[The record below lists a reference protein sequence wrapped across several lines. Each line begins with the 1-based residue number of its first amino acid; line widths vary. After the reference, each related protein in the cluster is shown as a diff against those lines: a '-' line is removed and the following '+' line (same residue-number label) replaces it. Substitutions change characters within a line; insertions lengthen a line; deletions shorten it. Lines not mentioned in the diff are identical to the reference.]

1 MTYSEIWHRIAT
13 SYDDGEARAIARIL
27 IEELFGL
34 SYADIV
40 CGATEQLSA
49 DDTLRLD
56 TAVRRIEQ
64 GEPLQHVLGYAD
76 FCGNRFCVNGSV
88 LIPRPETEWLVD
100 EGAKLMSTTATSSPK
115 RILDIGTGSGCI
127 AISLKLRLGD
137 AYVEAWDISEEA
149 LRTAQDNADAL
160 KAEVTFRKRDALKAE
175 GECLQGGALVSSAP
189 TGQAMDSIN
198 SNEGALVSSAPTEQT
213 MDSIN
218 SNEGAL
224 VSSAPTGQTM
234 DSINSNEG
242 ALVSSAPTGQAMD
255 SINSNE
261 ASTTA
266 APWDLIVSNPPYI
279 CDSERSAMDD
289 NVLLHEPHT
298 ALFVPDDDPLRF
310 YRAIARY
317 ALLTLNTGGSLLF
330 ECNTRYAEAT
340 GTMLRDMGFEE
351 VTVSDDCFNL
361 PRFVRGK
368 QPLPTLPVG
377 EGLVTQGEAN
387 CRRLRHSC
395 RSHWQLK

>member
-160 KAEVTFRKRDALKAE
+160 KAEVVFRKRDALRA
-175 GECLQGGALVSSAP
+175 
-189 TGQAMDSIN
+189 DN
-198 SNEGALVSSAPTEQT
+198 
-213 MDSIN
+213 
-218 SNEGAL
+218 
-224 VSSAPTGQTM
+224 
-234 DSINSNEG
+234 
-242 ALVSSAPTGQAMD
+242 
-255 SINSNE
+255 
-261 ASTTA
+261 TA

-317 ALLTLNTGGSLLF
+317 ALLTLNIGGSLLF

-340 GTMLRDMGFEE
+340 GKMLSDMGFEE
-351 VTVSDDCFNL
+351 VTVSDDCFSL
-361 PRFVRGK
+361 PRFVRGRK
-368 QPLPTLPVG
+368 
-377 EGLVTQGEAN
+377 N
-387 CRRLRHSC
+387 
-395 RSHWQLK
+395 SHNQ

>member
-13 SYDDGEARAIARIL
+13 SYEDGEARAIARIL

-34 SYADIV
+34 SYTDIV
-40 CGATEQLSA
+40 CGATDQLSA

-76 FCGNRFCVNGSV
+76 FCGNHFGVNASV

-100 EGAKLMSTTATSSPK
+100 EGERLMNDASNATPSAPK

-127 AISLKLRLGD
+127 AISLKLRLGE

-149 LRTAQDNADAL
+149 LRTAESNAKAL
-160 KAEVTFRKRDALKAE
+160 KAEVAFCKRDALRAE
-175 GECLQGGALVSSAP
+175 ESV
-189 TGQAMDSIN
+189 
-198 SNEGALVSSAPTEQT
+198 
-213 MDSIN
+213 
-218 SNEGAL
+218 
-224 VSSAPTGQTM
+224 
-234 DSINSNEG
+234 
-242 ALVSSAPTGQAMD
+242 
-255 SINSNE
+255 
-261 ASTTA
+261 

-279 CDSERSAMDD
+279 CDSERADMDD

-317 ALLTLNTGGSLLF
+317 ALRSLSNGGSLLF

-340 GTMLRDMGFEE
+340 GEMMREMGFED
-351 VTVSDDCFNL
+351 VTVNDDCFGL
-361 PRFVRGK
+361 PRFVKGSSPS
-368 QPLPTLPVG
+368 Q
-377 EGLVTQGEAN
+377 
-387 CRRLRHSC
+387 
-395 RSHWQLK
+395 

>member
-34 SYADIV
+34 SYTDIV

-149 LRTAQDNADAL
+149 LRTAQNNADAL
-160 KAEVTFRKRDALKAE
+160 KAEVVFRKRDALRAE

-189 TGQAMDSIN
+189 TEQAMDY
-198 SNEGALVSSAPTEQT
+198 
-213 MDSIN
+213 
-218 SNEGAL
+218 
-224 VSSAPTGQTM
+224 
-234 DSINSNEG
+234 
-242 ALVSSAPTGQAMD
+242 
-255 SINSNE
+255 E
-261 ASTTA
+261 ASTTT

-317 ALLTLNTGGSLLF
+317 ALLTLNIGGSLLF

-361 PRFVRGK
+361 PRFVRGTSPS
-368 QPLPTLPVG
+368 QPSPSG
-377 EGLVTQGEAN
+377 RA
-387 CRRLRHSC
+387 
-395 RSHWQLK
+395 

>member
-13 SYDDGEARAIARIL
+13 SYEDGEARTIARIL

-34 SYADIV
+34 SYTDIV
-40 CGATEQLSA
+40 CGATDQLSA

-76 FCGNRFCVNGSV
+76 FCGNHFGVNASV

-100 EGAKLMSTTATSSPK
+100 EGERLMNDASNAAPSAPK

-127 AISLKLRLGD
+127 AISLKLRLGE

-149 LRTAQDNADAL
+149 LRTAESNAKAL
-160 KAEVTFRKRDALKAE
+160 KAEVAFCKRDALRAE
-175 GECLQGGALVSSAP
+175 ESV
-189 TGQAMDSIN
+189 
-198 SNEGALVSSAPTEQT
+198 
-213 MDSIN
+213 
-218 SNEGAL
+218 
-224 VSSAPTGQTM
+224 
-234 DSINSNEG
+234 
-242 ALVSSAPTGQAMD
+242 
-255 SINSNE
+255 
-261 ASTTA
+261 

-279 CDSERSAMDD
+279 CDSERANMDD

-317 ALLTLNTGGSLLF
+317 ALRSLSNGGNLLF

-340 GTMLRDMGFEE
+340 GEMMRKMGFED
-351 VTVSDDCFNL
+351 VTMNDDCFGL
-361 PRFVRGK
+361 PRFVKGSSPS
-368 QPLPTLPVG
+368 Q
-377 EGLVTQGEAN
+377 
-387 CRRLRHSC
+387 
-395 RSHWQLK
+395 

>member
-13 SYDDGEARAIARIL
+13 SYEDGEARAIARIL

-34 SYADIV
+34 SYTDIV
-40 CGATEQLSA
+40 CGATDQLSA

-76 FCGNRFCVNGSV
+76 FCGNHFGVNASV

-100 EGAKLMSTTATSSPK
+100 EGERLMNDASNAAPSAQK

-127 AISLKLRLGD
+127 AISLKLRLGE

-149 LRTAQDNADAL
+149 LRTAESNAKAL
-160 KAEVTFRKRDALKAE
+160 KAEVAFCKRDALRAE
-175 GECLQGGALVSSAP
+175 ESV
-189 TGQAMDSIN
+189 
-198 SNEGALVSSAPTEQT
+198 
-213 MDSIN
+213 
-218 SNEGAL
+218 
-224 VSSAPTGQTM
+224 
-234 DSINSNEG
+234 
-242 ALVSSAPTGQAMD
+242 
-255 SINSNE
+255 
-261 ASTTA
+261 

-279 CDSERSAMDD
+279 CDSERADIDD

-317 ALLTLNTGGSLLF
+317 ALRSLSNGGSLLF

-340 GTMLRDMGFEE
+340 GEMMREMGFED
-351 VTVSDDCFNL
+351 VTVNDDCFGL
-361 PRFVRGK
+361 PRFVKGSSPS
-368 QPLPTLPVG
+368 Q
-377 EGLVTQGEAN
+377 
-387 CRRLRHSC
+387 
-395 RSHWQLK
+395 

>member
-13 SYDDGEARAIARIL
+13 SYEDGEARAIARIL

-34 SYADIV
+34 SYTDIV
-40 CGATEQLSA
+40 CGATDQLSA

-76 FCGNRFCVNGSV
+76 FCGNHFGVNASV

-100 EGAKLMSTTATSSPK
+100 EGERLINGVSNAAPSAPK

-127 AISLKLRLGD
+127 AISLKLRLGE

-149 LRTAQDNADAL
+149 LRTAESNAKAL
-160 KAEVTFRKRDALKAE
+160 KAEVAFCKRDALRAE
-175 GECLQGGALVSSAP
+175 ESV
-189 TGQAMDSIN
+189 
-198 SNEGALVSSAPTEQT
+198 
-213 MDSIN
+213 
-218 SNEGAL
+218 
-224 VSSAPTGQTM
+224 
-234 DSINSNEG
+234 
-242 ALVSSAPTGQAMD
+242 
-255 SINSNE
+255 
-261 ASTTA
+261 

-279 CDSERSAMDD
+279 CDSERAAMDD

-317 ALLTLNTGGSLLF
+317 ALRSLSNGGSLLF

-340 GTMLRDMGFEE
+340 GEMMREMGFEE
-351 VTVSDDCFNL
+351 VTVNDDCFGL
-361 PRFVRGK
+361 PRFVKGSSPS
-368 QPLPTLPVG
+368 Q
-377 EGLVTQGEAN
+377 
-387 CRRLRHSC
+387 
-395 RSHWQLK
+395 

>member
-13 SYDDGEARAIARIL
+13 SYEDGEARAIARIL

-34 SYADIV
+34 SYTDMV
-40 CGATEQLSA
+40 CGATDQLSA

-76 FCGNRFCVNGSV
+76 FCGNHFGVNASV

-100 EGAKLMSTTATSSPK
+100 EGERLMNSVSNAAPSAPK

-127 AISLKLRLGD
+127 AISLKLRLGE

-149 LRTAQDNADAL
+149 LRTAESNAKAL
-160 KAEVTFRKRDALKAE
+160 KAEVAFCKRDALRAE
-175 GECLQGGALVSSAP
+175 ESV
-189 TGQAMDSIN
+189 
-198 SNEGALVSSAPTEQT
+198 
-213 MDSIN
+213 
-218 SNEGAL
+218 
-224 VSSAPTGQTM
+224 
-234 DSINSNEG
+234 
-242 ALVSSAPTGQAMD
+242 
-255 SINSNE
+255 
-261 ASTTA
+261 

-279 CDSERSAMDD
+279 CDSERADMDD

-317 ALLTLNTGGSLLF
+317 ALRSLNNGGSLLF
-330 ECNTRYAEAT
+330 ECNTRYVEAT
-340 GTMLRDMGFEE
+340 GEMMREMGFED
-351 VTVSDDCFNL
+351 VTVNDDCFGL
-361 PRFVRGK
+361 PRFVKGSSPS
-368 QPLPTLPVG
+368 Q
-377 EGLVTQGEAN
+377 
-387 CRRLRHSC
+387 
-395 RSHWQLK
+395 

>member
-1 MTYSEIWHRIAT
+1 M
-13 SYDDGEARAIARIL
+13 
-27 IEELFGL
+27 
-34 SYADIV
+34 V
-40 CGATEQLSA
+40 C
-49 DDTLRLD
+49 
-56 TAVRRIEQ
+56 IEQ

-76 FCGNRFCVNGSV
+76 FCGNRFSVNGSV

-100 EGAKLMSTTATSSPK
+100 EGAKLMDDCIASDETQHKAPHSPK

-160 KAEVTFRKRDALKAE
+160 KAEVVFRKRDALKAE
-175 GECLQGGALVSSAP
+175 EEGCSEEECLQGGALVSSAP

-198 SNEGALVSSAPTEQT
+198 YS
-213 MDSIN
+213 
-218 SNEGAL
+218 
-224 VSSAPTGQTM
+224 
-234 DSINSNEG
+234 
-242 ALVSSAPTGQAMD
+242 
-255 SINSNE
+255 E
-261 ASTTA
+261 ANILA

-317 ALLTLNTGGSLLF
+317 ALLTLNIGGSLLF

-340 GTMLRDMGFEE
+340 GTMLSDMGFEE

-361 PRFVRGK
+361 PRFVRGRK
-368 QPLPTLPVG
+368 
-377 EGLVTQGEAN
+377 N
-387 CRRLRHSC
+387 
-395 RSHWQLK
+395 SHNQ

>member
-13 SYDDGEARAIARIL
+13 SYEDGEARAIARIL

-34 SYADIV
+34 SYTDIV
-40 CGATEQLSA
+40 CGATDQLSA

-76 FCGNRFCVNGSV
+76 FCGNHFGVNASV

-100 EGAKLMSTTATSSPK
+100 EGERLINGVSNAAPSAPK

-127 AISLKLRLGD
+127 AISLKLRLGE

-149 LRTAQDNADAL
+149 LRTAESNAKAL
-160 KAEVTFRKRDALKAE
+160 KAEVAFCKRDALRAE
-175 GECLQGGALVSSAP
+175 ESV
-189 TGQAMDSIN
+189 
-198 SNEGALVSSAPTEQT
+198 
-213 MDSIN
+213 
-218 SNEGAL
+218 
-224 VSSAPTGQTM
+224 
-234 DSINSNEG
+234 
-242 ALVSSAPTGQAMD
+242 
-255 SINSNE
+255 
-261 ASTTA
+261 

-279 CDSERSAMDD
+279 CDSERAAMDD

-317 ALLTLNTGGSLLF
+317 ALRSLSNGGSLLF

-340 GTMLRDMGFEE
+340 GEMMREMGFED
-351 VTVSDDCFNL
+351 VTVNDDCFGL
-361 PRFVRGK
+361 PRFVKGSSPS
-368 QPLPTLPVG
+368 Q
-377 EGLVTQGEAN
+377 
-387 CRRLRHSC
+387 
-395 RSHWQLK
+395 

>member
-13 SYDDGEARAIARIL
+13 SYEDGEARAIARIL

-34 SYADIV
+34 SYTDIV
-40 CGATEQLSA
+40 CGATDQLSA

-76 FCGNRFCVNGSV
+76 FCGNHFGVNASV

-100 EGAKLMSTTATSSPK
+100 EGEKLINGAAAPCPDTPSATK

-127 AISLKLRLGD
+127 AISLKLRLGE

-149 LRTAQDNADAL
+149 LHTAESNAKAL
-160 KAEVTFRKRDALKAE
+160 KAEVAFCKRDALRAE
-175 GECLQGGALVSSAP
+175 ESV
-189 TGQAMDSIN
+189 
-198 SNEGALVSSAPTEQT
+198 
-213 MDSIN
+213 
-218 SNEGAL
+218 
-224 VSSAPTGQTM
+224 
-234 DSINSNEG
+234 
-242 ALVSSAPTGQAMD
+242 
-255 SINSNE
+255 
-261 ASTTA
+261 

-279 CDSERSAMDD
+279 CDSERANMDD

-317 ALLTLNTGGSLLF
+317 ALRSLSNGGSLLF

-340 GTMLRDMGFEE
+340 GKMMREMGFED
-351 VTVSDDCFNL
+351 VTVNDDCFGL
-361 PRFVRGK
+361 PRFVKGSSPS
-368 QPLPTLPVG
+368 Q
-377 EGLVTQGEAN
+377 
-387 CRRLRHSC
+387 
-395 RSHWQLK
+395 

>member
-13 SYDDGEARAIARIL
+13 SYEDGEARAIARIL

-34 SYADIV
+34 SYTDIV
-40 CGATEQLSA
+40 CGATDQLSA

-76 FCGNRFCVNGSV
+76 FCGNRFGVNASV

-100 EGAKLMSTTATSSPK
+100 EGERLMNGAAAPCPDTPSATK

-127 AISLKLRLGD
+127 AISLKLRLSD

-149 LRTAQDNADAL
+149 LRTAESNAKAL
-160 KAEVTFRKRDALKAE
+160 EAEVAFCKRDALRAE
-175 GECLQGGALVSSAP
+175 DP
-189 TGQAMDSIN
+189 
-198 SNEGALVSSAPTEQT
+198 
-213 MDSIN
+213 
-218 SNEGAL
+218 
-224 VSSAPTGQTM
+224 
-234 DSINSNEG
+234 
-242 ALVSSAPTGQAMD
+242 
-255 SINSNE
+255 
-261 ASTTA
+261 A

-279 CDSERSAMDD
+279 CDSERADMDE

-317 ALLTLNTGGSLLF
+317 ALRSLSDGGSLLF

-340 GTMLRDMGFEE
+340 GKMMREMGFED
-351 VTVSDDCFNL
+351 VMVNDDCFGL
-361 PRFVRGK
+361 PRFVKGSSPS
-368 QPLPTLPVG
+368 Q
-377 EGLVTQGEAN
+377 
-387 CRRLRHSC
+387 
-395 RSHWQLK
+395 

>member
-100 EGAKLMSTTATSSPK
+100 EGAKLMSDGSTPTDIKKLNSK

-160 KAEVTFRKRDALKAE
+160 KAEVVFRKRDALRA
-175 GECLQGGALVSSAP
+175 
-189 TGQAMDSIN
+189 DN
-198 SNEGALVSSAPTEQT
+198 
-213 MDSIN
+213 
-218 SNEGAL
+218 
-224 VSSAPTGQTM
+224 
-234 DSINSNEG
+234 
-242 ALVSSAPTGQAMD
+242 
-255 SINSNE
+255 
-261 ASTTA
+261 TA

-279 CDSERSAMDD
+279 CNSERSAMDD

-317 ALLTLNTGGSLLF
+317 ALLTLNIGGSLLF

-340 GTMLRDMGFEE
+340 GKMLNDMGFEE

-361 PRFVRGK
+361 PRFVRGRSPS
-368 QPLPTLPVG
+368 QPSPSG
-377 EGLVTQGEAN
+377 RA
-387 CRRLRHSC
+387 
-395 RSHWQLK
+395 

>member
-1 MTYSEIWHRIAT
+1 MTYSEIRHRIAT

-34 SYADIV
+34 SYTDIV

-100 EGAKLMSTTATSSPK
+100 EGAKLMDGCIASDETQHKAPHSPK

-160 KAEVTFRKRDALKAE
+160 KAEVVFRKRDALR
-175 GECLQGGALVSSAP
+175 
-189 TGQAMDSIN
+189 
-198 SNEGALVSSAPTEQT
+198 TE
-213 MDSIN
+213 N
-218 SNEGAL
+218 
-224 VSSAPTGQTM
+224 
-234 DSINSNEG
+234 
-242 ALVSSAPTGQAMD
+242 
-255 SINSNE
+255 
-261 ASTTA
+261 TA
-266 APWDLIVSNPPYI
+266 APWDMIVSNPPYI

-310 YRAIARY
+310 YRAIAHY
-317 ALLTLNTGGSLLF
+317 ALLTLNAGGNLLF

-351 VTVSDDCFNL
+351 VTVSDDCFGL
-361 PRFVRGK
+361 PRFVRGRK
-368 QPLPTLPVG
+368 NSPNQ
-377 EGLVTQGEAN
+377 
-387 CRRLRHSC
+387 
-395 RSHWQLK
+395 

>member
-76 FCGNRFCVNGSV
+76 FCGNRFSVNSSV

-100 EGAKLMSTTATSSPK
+100 EGAKLMDGCIASDETQHKAPHSPK

-149 LRTAQDNADAL
+149 LRTAESNAQAL

-175 GECLQGGALVSSAP
+175 EECLQGGALVSSAP
-189 TGQAMDSIN
+189 TGQ
-198 SNEGALVSSAPTEQT
+198 TK
-213 MDSIN
+213 
-218 SNEGAL
+218 
-224 VSSAPTGQTM
+224 
-234 DSINSNEG
+234 
-242 ALVSSAPTGQAMD
+242 D

-317 ALLTLNTGGSLLF
+317 ALLTLNIGGSLLF

-340 GTMLRDMGFEE
+340 GKMLRDMGFEE
-351 VTVSDDCFNL
+351 VTVSDDCFSL
-361 PRFVRGK
+361 PRFVRGSSPS
-368 QPLPTLPVG
+368 QPAAPPNPPRRG
-377 EGLVTQGEAN
+377 GLSYP
-387 CRRLRHSC
+387 RLR
-395 RSHWQLK
+395 KA

>member
-13 SYDDGEARAIARIL
+13 SYEDGEARAIARIL

-34 SYADIV
+34 SYTDIV
-40 CGATEQLSA
+40 CGATDQLSA

-76 FCGNRFCVNGSV
+76 FCGNRFGVNASV
-88 LIPRPETEWLVD
+88 LIPRPETERLVD
-100 EGAKLMSTTATSSPK
+100 EGERLMNGASNAAPSAPK

-127 AISLKLRLGD
+127 AISLKLRLGE

-149 LRTAQDNADAL
+149 LRTAESNAKAL
-160 KAEVTFRKRDALKAE
+160 KAEVAFCKRDALRAE
-175 GECLQGGALVSSAP
+175 ESV
-189 TGQAMDSIN
+189 
-198 SNEGALVSSAPTEQT
+198 
-213 MDSIN
+213 
-218 SNEGAL
+218 
-224 VSSAPTGQTM
+224 
-234 DSINSNEG
+234 
-242 ALVSSAPTGQAMD
+242 
-255 SINSNE
+255 
-261 ASTTA
+261 

-279 CDSERSAMDD
+279 CDSERAAMDD

-317 ALLTLNTGGSLLF
+317 ALRSLSNGGNLLF

-340 GTMLRDMGFEE
+340 GEMMREMGFED
-351 VTVSDDCFNL
+351 VTVNDDCFGL
-361 PRFVRGK
+361 PRFVKGSSPS
-368 QPLPTLPVG
+368 Q
-377 EGLVTQGEAN
+377 
-387 CRRLRHSC
+387 
-395 RSHWQLK
+395 

>member
-13 SYDDGEARAIARIL
+13 SYEDGEARAIARIL

-34 SYADIV
+34 SYTDIV
-40 CGATEQLSA
+40 CGATDQLSA

-100 EGAKLMSTTATSSPK
+100 EGAKLMDGCIASDETQHKAPHSPK

-160 KAEVTFRKRDALKAE
+160 KAEVVFRKRDALKAE
-175 GECLQGGALVSSAP
+175 EEGCSEEECLQGGALVSSAP
-189 TGQAMDSIN
+189 TRQAMDSIN
-198 SNEGALVSSAPTEQT
+198 YS
-213 MDSIN
+213 
-218 SNEGAL
+218 
-224 VSSAPTGQTM
+224 
-234 DSINSNEG
+234 
-242 ALVSSAPTGQAMD
+242 
-255 SINSNE
+255 E
-261 ASTTA
+261 ANILA

-317 ALLTLNTGGSLLF
+317 ALLTLNIGGSLLF

-361 PRFVRGK
+361 PRFVRGRK
-368 QPLPTLPVG
+368 
-377 EGLVTQGEAN
+377 N
-387 CRRLRHSC
+387 
-395 RSHWQLK
+395 SHNQ

>member
-13 SYDDGEARAIARIL
+13 SYEDGEARAIARIL

-34 SYADIV
+34 SYTDIV
-40 CGATEQLSA
+40 CGATDQLSA

-76 FCGNRFCVNGSV
+76 FCGNHFGVNASV

-100 EGAKLMSTTATSSPK
+100 EGERLMNGASNAAPSAPK

-127 AISLKLRLGD
+127 AISLKLHLGE

-149 LRTAQDNADAL
+149 LRTAESNAKAL
-160 KAEVTFRKRDALKAE
+160 KAEVAFCKRDALRAE
-175 GECLQGGALVSSAP
+175 ESV
-189 TGQAMDSIN
+189 
-198 SNEGALVSSAPTEQT
+198 
-213 MDSIN
+213 
-218 SNEGAL
+218 
-224 VSSAPTGQTM
+224 
-234 DSINSNEG
+234 
-242 ALVSSAPTGQAMD
+242 
-255 SINSNE
+255 
-261 ASTTA
+261 

-279 CDSERSAMDD
+279 CDSERAAMDD

-317 ALLTLNTGGSLLF
+317 ALRSLSNGGSLLF

-340 GTMLRDMGFEE
+340 GKMMREMGFED
-351 VTVSDDCFNL
+351 VTVNDDCFGL
-361 PRFVRGK
+361 PRFVKGSSPS
-368 QPLPTLPVG
+368 Q
-377 EGLVTQGEAN
+377 
-387 CRRLRHSC
+387 
-395 RSHWQLK
+395 

>member
-160 KAEVTFRKRDALKAE
+160 KAEVVFRKRDALRA
-175 GECLQGGALVSSAP
+175 
-189 TGQAMDSIN
+189 DN
-198 SNEGALVSSAPTEQT
+198 
-213 MDSIN
+213 
-218 SNEGAL
+218 
-224 VSSAPTGQTM
+224 
-234 DSINSNEG
+234 
-242 ALVSSAPTGQAMD
+242 
-255 SINSNE
+255 
-261 ASTTA
+261 TA

-289 NVLLHEPHT
+289 NVLLHESHT

-317 ALLTLNTGGSLLF
+317 ALLTLNIGGSLLF

-340 GTMLRDMGFEE
+340 GKMLSDMGFEE
-351 VTVSDDCFNL
+351 VTVSDDCFSL
-361 PRFVRGK
+361 PRFVRGRK
-368 QPLPTLPVG
+368 
-377 EGLVTQGEAN
+377 N
-387 CRRLRHSC
+387 
-395 RSHWQLK
+395 SHNQ

>member
-76 FCGNRFCVNGSV
+76 FCGIRFCVNGSV

-100 EGAKLMSTTATSSPK
+100 EGAKLMSTTATFSPK

-160 KAEVTFRKRDALKAE
+160 KAEVVFRKKDALKAE
-175 GECLQGGALVSSAP
+175 
-189 TGQAMDSIN
+189 N
-198 SNEGALVSSAPTEQT
+198 
-213 MDSIN
+213 
-218 SNEGAL
+218 
-224 VSSAPTGQTM
+224 
-234 DSINSNEG
+234 
-242 ALVSSAPTGQAMD
+242 
-255 SINSNE
+255 
-261 ASTTA
+261 TA
-266 APWDLIVSNPPYI
+266 APWDLLVSNPPYI

-317 ALLTLNTGGSLLF
+317 ALLKLKTGGSLLF

-340 GTMLRDMGFEE
+340 GAMLSDMGFEE
-351 VTVSDDCFNL
+351 VTVSNDCFGL
-361 PRFVRGK
+361 PRFVRGSSPSHQ

-377 EGLVTQGEAN
+377 EGLVSKA
-387 CRRLRHSC
+387 
-395 RSHWQLK
+395 

>member
-100 EGAKLMSTTATSSPK
+100 EGAKLMDGCIASDETQHKAPHSPK

-160 KAEVTFRKRDALKAE
+160 KAEVVFRKRDALKAE
-175 GECLQGGALVSSAP
+175 GECLQG
-189 TGQAMDSIN
+189 
-198 SNEGALVSSAPTEQT
+198 GALVSSAPTEQT

-242 ALVSSAPTGQAMD
+242 ALVSSAPTEQAMD
-255 SINSNE
+255 SINYSE
-261 ASTTA
+261 ANILA

-317 ALLTLNTGGSLLF
+317 ALLTLNPGGTLLF

-340 GTMLRDMGFEE
+340 GAMLRDMGFEE
-351 VTVSDDCFNL
+351 VTVSDDCFSL
-361 PRFVRGK
+361 PRFVRGSSPS
-368 QPLPTLPVG
+368 QPSPSG
-377 EGLVTQGEAN
+377 RA
-387 CRRLRHSC
+387 
-395 RSHWQLK
+395 

>member
-76 FCGNRFCVNGSV
+76 FCGNRFSVNSSV

-100 EGAKLMSTTATSSPK
+100 EGAKLMSDGSTPTDIKKLNSK

-160 KAEVTFRKRDALKAE
+160 KAEVVFRKRDALKAEEEDCSE

-198 SNEGALVSSAPTEQT
+198 SNEGALVSSAPTGQT
-213 MDSIN
+213 KDSIN
-218 SNEGAL
+218 YS
-224 VSSAPTGQTM
+224 
-234 DSINSNEG
+234 
-242 ALVSSAPTGQAMD
+242 
-255 SINSNE
+255 E
-261 ASTTA
+261 ANILA

-340 GTMLRDMGFEE
+340 GAMLRDMGFEE
-351 VTVSDDCFNL
+351 VTVSDDCFSL
-361 PRFVRGK
+361 PRFVRGRK
-368 QPLPTLPVG
+368 NSPSQPSPSG
-377 EGLVTQGEAN
+377 RA
-387 CRRLRHSC
+387 
-395 RSHWQLK
+395 

>member
-100 EGAKLMSTTATSSPK
+100 DGAKLMSTTATSSPK

-160 KAEVTFRKRDALKAE
+160 KAEVVFRKRDALKAE
-175 GECLQGGALVSSAP
+175 EVFRKRDALKAEEEGCSEEECLQGGALVSSAP
-189 TGQAMDSIN
+189 TEQAMDSIN
-198 SNEGALVSSAPTEQT
+198 YS
-213 MDSIN
+213 
-218 SNEGAL
+218 
-224 VSSAPTGQTM
+224 
-234 DSINSNEG
+234 
-242 ALVSSAPTGQAMD
+242 
-255 SINSNE
+255 E
-261 ASTTA
+261 ANILA

-317 ALLTLNTGGSLLF
+317 ALLTLNIGGNLLF

-361 PRFVRGK
+361 PRFVRGTSPS
-368 QPLPTLPVG
+368 QPSPSG
-377 EGLVTQGEAN
+377 RA
-387 CRRLRHSC
+387 
-395 RSHWQLK
+395 

>member
-34 SYADIV
+34 SYTDIV

-100 EGAKLMSTTATSSPK
+100 EGAKLMDGCIASDEMQHKAPHSPK

-160 KAEVTFRKRDALKAE
+160 KAEVTFRKRDALRAE

-189 TGQAMDSIN
+189 TEQAMDSIN
-198 SNEGALVSSAPTEQT
+198 YS
-213 MDSIN
+213 
-218 SNEGAL
+218 
-224 VSSAPTGQTM
+224 
-234 DSINSNEG
+234 
-242 ALVSSAPTGQAMD
+242 
-255 SINSNE
+255 E
-261 ASTTA
+261 ANILA

-317 ALLTLNTGGSLLF
+317 ALLTLNIGGSLLF

-340 GTMLRDMGFEE
+340 GTMLSDMGFEE

-361 PRFVRGK
+361 PRFVRGSSPS
-368 QPLPTLPVG
+368 QPAAPPNPPRRG
-377 EGLVTQGEAN
+377 GL
-387 CRRLRHSC
+387 S
-395 RSHWQLK
+395 

>member
-100 EGAKLMSTTATSSPK
+100 EGAKLMDGCIASDETQHKAPHSPK

-160 KAEVTFRKRDALKAE
+160 KAEVVFRKRDALRA
-175 GECLQGGALVSSAP
+175 
-189 TGQAMDSIN
+189 DN
-198 SNEGALVSSAPTEQT
+198 
-213 MDSIN
+213 
-218 SNEGAL
+218 
-224 VSSAPTGQTM
+224 
-234 DSINSNEG
+234 
-242 ALVSSAPTGQAMD
+242 
-255 SINSNE
+255 
-261 ASTTA
+261 TA

-279 CDSERSAMDD
+279 CNSERSAMDD

-340 GTMLRDMGFEE
+340 GTMLSDMGFEE
-351 VTVSDDCFNL
+351 VTVSDDCFCL
-361 PRFVRGK
+361 PRFVRGRK
-368 QPLPTLPVG
+368 
-377 EGLVTQGEAN
+377 N
-387 CRRLRHSC
+387 
-395 RSHWQLK
+395 SHNQ

>member
-13 SYDDGEARAIARIL
+13 SYEDGEARAIARIL

-34 SYADIV
+34 SYTDIV
-40 CGATEQLSA
+40 CGATDQLSA

-76 FCGNRFCVNGSV
+76 FCGNHFGVNASV

-100 EGAKLMSTTATSSPK
+100 EGERLMNGVSNAAPSAPK

-127 AISLKLRLGD
+127 AISLKLRLGE

-149 LRTAQDNADAL
+149 LLTAESNAKAL
-160 KAEVTFRKRDALKAE
+160 KAEVAFCKRDALRAE
-175 GECLQGGALVSSAP
+175 ESV
-189 TGQAMDSIN
+189 
-198 SNEGALVSSAPTEQT
+198 
-213 MDSIN
+213 
-218 SNEGAL
+218 
-224 VSSAPTGQTM
+224 
-234 DSINSNEG
+234 
-242 ALVSSAPTGQAMD
+242 
-255 SINSNE
+255 
-261 ASTTA
+261 

-279 CDSERSAMDD
+279 CDSERADMDD

-317 ALLTLNTGGSLLF
+317 ALRSLSNGGSLLF

-340 GTMLRDMGFEE
+340 GEMMREMGFED
-351 VTVSDDCFNL
+351 VTVNDDCFGL
-361 PRFVRGK
+361 PRFVKGSSPS
-368 QPLPTLPVG
+368 Q
-377 EGLVTQGEAN
+377 
-387 CRRLRHSC
+387 
-395 RSHWQLK
+395 

>member
-13 SYDDGEARAIARIL
+13 SYEDGEARAIARIL

-34 SYADIV
+34 SYTDIV
-40 CGATEQLSA
+40 CGATDQLSA

-76 FCGNRFCVNGSV
+76 FCGNHFGVNASV

-100 EGAKLMSTTATSSPK
+100 EGERLINGAPNAAPSATK

-127 AISLKLRLGD
+127 AISLKLRLSD

-149 LRTAQDNADAL
+149 LRTAESNAKAL
-160 KAEVTFRKRDALKAE
+160 EAEVAFCKRDALRAE
-175 GECLQGGALVSSAP
+175 ES
-189 TGQAMDSIN
+189 
-198 SNEGALVSSAPTEQT
+198 
-213 MDSIN
+213 
-218 SNEGAL
+218 
-224 VSSAPTGQTM
+224 
-234 DSINSNEG
+234 
-242 ALVSSAPTGQAMD
+242 
-255 SINSNE
+255 
-261 ASTTA
+261 A
-266 APWDLIVSNPPYI
+266 APWNLIVSNPPYI
-279 CDSERSAMDD
+279 CDSERDAMDD

-317 ALLTLNTGGSLLF
+317 ALRSLSDGGSLLF

-340 GTMLRDMGFEE
+340 GEMMREMGFEN
-351 VTVSDDCFNL
+351 VTVNDDCFGL
-361 PRFVRGK
+361 PRFVAGRK
-368 QPLPTLPVG
+368 SSPSQPSPSG
-377 EGLVTQGEAN
+377 RA
-387 CRRLRHSC
+387 
-395 RSHWQLK
+395 

>member
-76 FCGNRFCVNGSV
+76 FCGNRFSVNSSV

-100 EGAKLMSTTATSSPK
+100 EGAKLMDGCIASDETQHKAPHSPK

-160 KAEVTFRKRDALKAE
+160 KAEVAFRKKDALKAE
-175 GECLQGGALVSSAP
+175 EEGCSEEECLQGGALVSSAP
-189 TGQAMDSIN
+189 TGQ
-198 SNEGALVSSAPTEQT
+198 TK
-213 MDSIN
+213 
-218 SNEGAL
+218 
-224 VSSAPTGQTM
+224 
-234 DSINSNEG
+234 
-242 ALVSSAPTGQAMD
+242 D

-261 ASTTA
+261 ANILA

-361 PRFVRGK
+361 PRFVRGRK
-368 QPLPTLPVG
+368 
-377 EGLVTQGEAN
+377 N
-387 CRRLRHSC
+387 
-395 RSHWQLK
+395 SHNQ

>member
-76 FCGNRFCVNGSV
+76 FCGNRFSVNSSV

-100 EGAKLMSTTATSSPK
+100 EGAKLMDGCVASDETQHKAPHSPK

-160 KAEVTFRKRDALKAE
+160 KAEVVFRKRDALKAE
-175 GECLQGGALVSSAP
+175 EEGCSEEECLQG
-189 TGQAMDSIN
+189 
-198 SNEGALVSSAPTEQT
+198 
-213 MDSIN
+213 
-218 SNEGAL
+218 GAL

-242 ALVSSAPTGQAMD
+242 ALVSSAPTEQAMD
-255 SINSNE
+255 SINYSE
-261 ASTTA
+261 ANILA

-317 ALLTLNTGGSLLF
+317 ALLTLNIGGSLLF

>member
-76 FCGNRFCVNGSV
+76 FCGNRFSVNGSV

-100 EGAKLMSTTATSSPK
+100 EGAKLMDGCIASDETQHKAPHSPK

-160 KAEVTFRKRDALKAE
+160 KAEVVFRKRDALKAE
-175 GECLQGGALVSSAP
+175 EEGSSEEECLQGGALVSSAP
-189 TGQAMDSIN
+189 TEQAMDSIN
-198 SNEGALVSSAPTEQT
+198 YS
-213 MDSIN
+213 
-218 SNEGAL
+218 
-224 VSSAPTGQTM
+224 
-234 DSINSNEG
+234 
-242 ALVSSAPTGQAMD
+242 
-255 SINSNE
+255 E
-261 ASTTA
+261 ANILA

-279 CDSERSAMDD
+279 CNSERSAMDD

-340 GTMLRDMGFEE
+340 GAMLRDMGFEE

-361 PRFVRGK
+361 PRFVRGRK
-368 QPLPTLPVG
+368 NIHNQ
-377 EGLVTQGEAN
+377 
-387 CRRLRHSC
+387 
-395 RSHWQLK
+395 

>member
-13 SYDDGEARAIARIL
+13 SHDDGEARAIARIL

-34 SYADIV
+34 SYTDIV

-76 FCGNRFCVNGSV
+76 FCGNRFSVNGSV

-100 EGAKLMSTTATSSPK
+100 EGAKLMNGCIASDETQHKAPHSPK

-160 KAEVTFRKRDALKAE
+160 KAEVVFRKRDALRA
-175 GECLQGGALVSSAP
+175 
-189 TGQAMDSIN
+189 DN
-198 SNEGALVSSAPTEQT
+198 
-213 MDSIN
+213 
-218 SNEGAL
+218 
-224 VSSAPTGQTM
+224 
-234 DSINSNEG
+234 
-242 ALVSSAPTGQAMD
+242 
-255 SINSNE
+255 
-261 ASTTA
+261 TA

-317 ALLTLNTGGSLLF
+317 ALLTLNAGGSLLF

-340 GTMLRDMGFEE
+340 GAMLRDMGFEE
-351 VTVSDDCFNL
+351 VTVSDDCFGL
-361 PRFVRGK
+361 PRFVRGRK
-368 QPLPTLPVG
+368 
-377 EGLVTQGEAN
+377 N
-387 CRRLRHSC
+387 
-395 RSHWQLK
+395 SHNQ

>member
-76 FCGNRFCVNGSV
+76 FCGNRFSVNSSV

-100 EGAKLMSTTATSSPK
+100 EGAKLMDGCIASDKTQHKAPHSPK

-160 KAEVTFRKRDALKAE
+160 KAEVVFRKRDALKAE
-175 GECLQGGALVSSAP
+175 EEGCSEEECLQGGALVSSAP
-189 TGQAMDSIN
+189 T
-198 SNEGALVSSAPTEQT
+198 E
-213 MDSIN
+213 
-218 SNEGAL
+218 
-224 VSSAPTGQTM
+224 
-234 DSINSNEG
+234 
-242 ALVSSAPTGQAMD
+242 QAMD

-317 ALLTLNTGGSLLF
+317 ALLTLNIGGSLLF

-340 GTMLRDMGFEE
+340 GAMLRDMGFEE

-361 PRFVRGK
+361 PRFVRGRK
-368 QPLPTLPVG
+368 
-377 EGLVTQGEAN
+377 N
-387 CRRLRHSC
+387 
-395 RSHWQLK
+395 SHNQ

>member
-13 SYDDGEARAIARIL
+13 SYEDGEARAIARIL

-34 SYADIV
+34 SYTDIV
-40 CGATEQLSA
+40 CGATDQLSA

-76 FCGNRFCVNGSV
+76 FCGNHFGVNASV

-100 EGAKLMSTTATSSPK
+100 EGERLMNSASNAAPSAPK

-127 AISLKLRLGD
+127 AISLKLRLGE

-149 LRTAQDNADAL
+149 LRTAESNAKAL
-160 KAEVTFRKRDALKAE
+160 KAEVAFCKRDALRAE
-175 GECLQGGALVSSAP
+175 ESV
-189 TGQAMDSIN
+189 
-198 SNEGALVSSAPTEQT
+198 
-213 MDSIN
+213 
-218 SNEGAL
+218 
-224 VSSAPTGQTM
+224 
-234 DSINSNEG
+234 
-242 ALVSSAPTGQAMD
+242 
-255 SINSNE
+255 
-261 ASTTA
+261 

-279 CDSERSAMDD
+279 CDSERADMDD

-317 ALLTLNTGGSLLF
+317 ALHSLSNGGSLLF

-340 GTMLRDMGFEE
+340 GEMMREMGFED
-351 VTVSDDCFNL
+351 VTVNDDCFEL
-361 PRFVRGK
+361 PRFVKGSSPS
-368 QPLPTLPVG
+368 Q
-377 EGLVTQGEAN
+377 
-387 CRRLRHSC
+387 
-395 RSHWQLK
+395 

>member
-160 KAEVTFRKRDALKAE
+160 KAEVVFRKRDALRA
-175 GECLQGGALVSSAP
+175 
-189 TGQAMDSIN
+189 DN
-198 SNEGALVSSAPTEQT
+198 
-213 MDSIN
+213 
-218 SNEGAL
+218 
-224 VSSAPTGQTM
+224 
-234 DSINSNEG
+234 
-242 ALVSSAPTGQAMD
+242 
-255 SINSNE
+255 
-261 ASTTA
+261 TA

-279 CDSERSAMDD
+279 CDSERTAMDD

-317 ALLTLNTGGSLLF
+317 ALLTLNIGGSLLF

-351 VTVSDDCFNL
+351 VTVSDDCFGL
-361 PRFVRGK
+361 PRFVRGRK
-368 QPLPTLPVG
+368 NSPSQPSPSGRAWLPK
-377 EGLVTQGEAN
+377 A
-387 CRRLRHSC
+387 
-395 RSHWQLK
+395 

>member
-76 FCGNRFCVNGSV
+76 FCGNHFGVNASV

-100 EGAKLMSTTATSSPK
+100 EGERLINGAYNAAPSAPK

-127 AISLKLRLGD
+127 AISLKLRLGE

-149 LRTAQDNADAL
+149 LRTAESNAKAL
-160 KAEVTFRKRDALKAE
+160 KAEVAFCKRDALRAE
-175 GECLQGGALVSSAP
+175 ESV
-189 TGQAMDSIN
+189 
-198 SNEGALVSSAPTEQT
+198 
-213 MDSIN
+213 
-218 SNEGAL
+218 
-224 VSSAPTGQTM
+224 
-234 DSINSNEG
+234 
-242 ALVSSAPTGQAMD
+242 
-255 SINSNE
+255 
-261 ASTTA
+261 

-279 CDSERSAMDD
+279 CDSERADMDD

-317 ALLTLNTGGSLLF
+317 ALRSLSNGGSLLF

-340 GTMLRDMGFEE
+340 GKMMREMGFED
-351 VTVSDDCFNL
+351 VTVNDDCFGL
-361 PRFVRGK
+361 PRFVKGSSPS
-368 QPLPTLPVG
+368 Q
-377 EGLVTQGEAN
+377 
-387 CRRLRHSC
+387 
-395 RSHWQLK
+395 

>member
-100 EGAKLMSTTATSSPK
+100 EGAKLMDGCIASDETQHKAPHSPK

-160 KAEVTFRKRDALKAE
+160 KAEVVFRKRDALRA
-175 GECLQGGALVSSAP
+175 
-189 TGQAMDSIN
+189 DN
-198 SNEGALVSSAPTEQT
+198 
-213 MDSIN
+213 
-218 SNEGAL
+218 
-224 VSSAPTGQTM
+224 
-234 DSINSNEG
+234 
-242 ALVSSAPTGQAMD
+242 
-255 SINSNE
+255 
-261 ASTTA
+261 TA

-279 CDSERSAMDD
+279 CDSERTAMDD

-340 GTMLRDMGFEE
+340 GKMLSDMGFEE

-361 PRFVRGK
+361 PRFVRGRK
-368 QPLPTLPVG
+368 NSPSQPSPSG
-377 EGLVTQGEAN
+377 RA
-387 CRRLRHSC
+387 
-395 RSHWQLK
+395 

>member
-76 FCGNRFCVNGSV
+76 FCGNRFSVNSSV

-100 EGAKLMSTTATSSPK
+100 EGAKLMDGCIASDEMQHKAPHSPK

-160 KAEVTFRKRDALKAE
+160 KAEVVFRKRDALRA
-175 GECLQGGALVSSAP
+175 
-189 TGQAMDSIN
+189 DN
-198 SNEGALVSSAPTEQT
+198 
-213 MDSIN
+213 
-218 SNEGAL
+218 
-224 VSSAPTGQTM
+224 
-234 DSINSNEG
+234 
-242 ALVSSAPTGQAMD
+242 
-255 SINSNE
+255 
-261 ASTTA
+261 TA

-317 ALLTLNTGGSLLF
+317 ALLTLNIGGSLLF

-340 GTMLRDMGFEE
+340 GAMLRDMGFEE

-361 PRFVRGK
+361 PRFVRGRK
-368 QPLPTLPVG
+368 
-377 EGLVTQGEAN
+377 N
-387 CRRLRHSC
+387 
-395 RSHWQLK
+395 SHNQ